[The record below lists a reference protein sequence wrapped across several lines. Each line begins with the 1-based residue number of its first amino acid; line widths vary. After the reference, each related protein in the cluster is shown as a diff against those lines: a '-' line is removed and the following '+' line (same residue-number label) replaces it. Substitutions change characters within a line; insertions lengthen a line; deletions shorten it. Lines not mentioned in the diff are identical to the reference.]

1 LEWTDA
7 QQAAFERVRQQ
18 EVDEERERADRAEAE
33 RDAEKER
40 ADKAEAM
47 VRELKAKLDAM
58 SIK

>member
-1 LEWTDA
+1 MEGTDA
-7 QQAAFERVRQQ
+7 QQAVFERVSPQ
-18 EVDEERERADRAEAE
+18 EVDEKRERADRAEAE